1 MKEFWQ
7 FISLTDAN
15 VRNVVLGVML
25 LSATSAVVGCFAFLR
40 KRSLVGDAVAHAVL
54 PGICLAFMITLTK
67 NPLVL
72 LLGASLSG
80 LASIYSI
87 DLITKNSKLKADAA
101 VAIVLSVFF
110 GLGLVLLSHIQHSG
124 NASQSGLDKFLFGK
138 AASLTLDDIYSFASV
153 AIIMLVVVL
162 LFYKEF
168 KILCFDSKYAHTLG
182 LPVSVLEMLLSLLTV
197 LAVVIGIQAVGVVL
211 MAAMLIT
218 PAVVGRSFTN
228 NLTSMIFIAAFS
240 AIISSLAGTYVS
252 FIESSMPTGPWI
264 VFFMSMIAF
273 LAFMFAPKKG
283 ILSKYIKQLQN
294 KAKIR
299 EENLLKIFYNLGEK
313 EGNFTQSRTV
323 NELSMAKNYNFTN
336 IYSLLFS
343 LRRHGYIEKNGNAYT
358 LTKAGYQKGKRVT
371 KAHRLWESY
380 LSEHLLIPADHV
392 HHNADAVEHLIS
404 PELEQE
410 IRNSLTNPNLDPH
423 QTKIPK

>member
-1 MKEFWQ
+1 
-7 FISLTDAN
+7 
-15 VRNVVLGVML
+15 
-25 LSATSAVVGCFAFLR
+25 
-40 KRSLVGDAVAHAVL
+40 
-54 PGICLAFMITLTK
+54 
-67 NPLVL
+67 
-72 LLGASLSG
+72 
-80 LASIYSI
+80 
-87 DLITKNSKLKADAA
+87 
-101 VAIVLSVFF
+101 
-110 GLGLVLLSHIQHSG
+110 
-124 NASQSGLDKFLFGK
+124 
-138 AASLTLDDIYSFASV
+138 
-153 AIIMLVVVL
+153 
-162 LFYKEF
+162 
-168 KILCFDSKYAHTLG
+168 
-182 LPVSVLEMLLSLLTV
+182 
-197 LAVVIGIQAVGVVL
+197 
-211 MAAMLIT
+211 
-218 PAVVGRSFTN
+218 
-228 NLTSMIFIAAFS
+228 MIFIAAFS